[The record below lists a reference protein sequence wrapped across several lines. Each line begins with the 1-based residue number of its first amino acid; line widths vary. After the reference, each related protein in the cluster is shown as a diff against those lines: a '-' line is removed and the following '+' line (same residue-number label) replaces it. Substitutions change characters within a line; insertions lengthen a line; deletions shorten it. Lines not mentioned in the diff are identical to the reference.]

1 MAARGEAQADVEVST
16 LVVPAWRLRWRAP
29 ELALVL
35 GERAVALASTRRDEV
50 DRLRAEALV
59 VFASNRMGRG
69 VRIADRVQDLGGD
82 VGVGLGEVVAAL
94 QRVQQPEARRG
105 LRAGIPHQ

>member
-1 MAARGEAQADVEVST
+1 VAARGETQANVEVST

-35 GERAVALASTRRDEV
+35 GERALALATSRQDEA

-59 VFASNRMGRG
+59 VFAGNRVGRG
-69 VRIADRVQDLGGD
+69 VRIAERAITPAGRSGS
-82 VGVGLGEVVAAL
+82 L
-94 QRVQQPEARRG
+94 QVFPG
-105 LRAGIPHQ
+105 